1 LAAGLLCAGGAVA
14 QVVLVPAGCV
24 VRVAGVGGNAGAGL
38 VGNGGIVEMPDPFD
52 VFGVGGNFVF
62 SGATPV
68 AWRLLGDISE
78 QTGIVQAGPVPG
90 LFVPD
95 QSATGTT
102 VNIESFNKA
111 VRTAEL
117 GTPVTNA
124 RSKGRVNIE
133 YSNQVCPGVFCNGV
147 MSFDILKRWGNPAT
161 TTIGVDYAP
170 PIAGPNCWGTPPFSF
185 PNNLITFSVDQV
197 SSDNGPDAI
206 GFDQYYW
213 TITNGVGTVLGADAF
228 NNTSLDRSSITIDQ
242 NELTFISWRNAGGPY
257 SMRACLGQCNAW
269 NLGTVMI
276 IPTLPTPQTCVL
288 KTMSPSCPVPA
299 FTGGF
304 PTCINTDAPLGL
316 PLTITPNNYS
326 AACTYTWT
334 RSNLAWTIASAA
346 NGGVTVNAI
355 ADRNPCTF
363 FLTVSSASCGSTVYT
378 YTINRSYN
386 AAAILAATSPYC
398 ASTGTFTVNLQGN
411 AQGNTTCWS
420 GLPIGWN
427 AMNPVGIPSAV
438 QFTIPAGAAGT
449 TANINLFNCA
459 APCTT
464 TLPIVIN
471 VRPGAPVI
479 TGPQCVLSGGGANQT
494 WNATS
499 AGASA
504 TAFNWNNTMGM
515 TQVAPTND
523 APGVFTPNGTAD
535 GNVSV
540 FTQNVV
546 GCPSTTTTFN
556 VGRNAVAPVVV
567 APTCYNL
574 GYSCAGVA
582 GLPGTASFT
591 IQPANFTLNGPGNY
605 TWTFP
610 PNTFF
615 NPTGS
620 TFVVGPQFTN
630 APVVRPTTGVP
641 SNSIPA
647 PAASYYQY
655 SVCFT
660 PSPVFPNLASCASA
674 CTTITATGVSLNQP
688 IYTPSGAIGFL
699 APPPGT
705 PAGSTYLAYD
715 CAIPGTYGSSV
726 AFPNAINL
734 AAPAPPPAPQL
745 FSLTMQITV
754 PGGCTW
760 LPAPQQTLHKSLTV
774 VNESGVV
781 LTPAEQVELG
791 ILVSPNPNDGAFT
804 LNLKQEFLSGSVQL
818 LDAAGKQAAAAQ
830 RVVQGNN
837 EMRYSD
843 LPPGVYIL
851 RIELDGQVQMQRIVV
866 SEGK

>member
-14 QVVLVPAGCV
+14 QVVQVPAGCV
-24 VRVAGVGGNAGAGL
+24 VRVAGVGGNIGAGL
-38 VGNGGIVEMPDPFD
+38 VGDGGIVEMNEPFAAGT
-52 VFGVGGNFVF
+52 FTF
-62 SGATPV
+62 SEPAAQCQGWT
-68 AWRLLGDISE
+68 LLGDINRAPLSAPVAFGSNTNIPAGANAASLGSWNKNLRPSE
-78 QTGIVQAGPVPG
+78 VASP
-90 LFVPD
+90 
-95 QSATGTT
+95 S
-102 VNIESFNKA
+102 
-111 VRTAEL
+111 
-117 GTPVTNA
+117 TNA
-124 RSKGRVNIE
+124 RSKGRVTIRWDDG
-133 YSNQVCPGVFCNGV
+133 VCGRI
-147 MSFDILKRWGNPAT
+147 MSFDVLKRWGGFLITSPPPFGST
-161 TTIGVDYAP
+161 QYAP
-170 PIAGPNCWGTPPFSF
+170 PIVGPNCWGTPPFVA
-185 PNNLITFSVDQV
+185 PNDKITFSVDQV
-197 SSDNGPDAI
+197 SSDNQLDAI
-206 GFDQYYW
+206 GSDQYYW
-213 TITNGVGTVLGADAF
+213 EVRKASGTPPLILPLLPSY
-228 NNTSLDRSSITIDQ
+228 TSADRSSLTIDQ
-242 NELTFISWRNAGGPY
+242 DDPAFTIWYQAGTQGPY
-257 SMRACLGQCNAW
+257 TIKVCYGQCNPW
-269 NLGTVMI
+269 NGGASATSLAQLTAGV
-276 IPTLPTPQTCVL
+276 TCVQ
-288 KTMSPSCPVPA
+288 KQIQAPCPVPA
-299 FTGGF
+299 FSGGF
-304 PTCINTDAPLGL
+304 PSCINAITPGV
-316 PLTITPNNYS
+316 PLTITPTLASYN
-326 AACTYTWT
+326 AACTYNWT
-334 RSNLAWTIASAA
+334 RSNLSWSISNAVNGAVTISAIGDA
-346 NGGVTVNAI
+346 
-355 ADRNPCTF
+355 NPCTF

-378 YTINRSYN
+378 YTVNRNYN
-386 AAAILAATSPYC
+386 NAAILAALTPYC
-398 ASTGTFTVNLQGN
+398 ASSGTFTVNLAPN
-411 AQGNTTCWS
+411 AQGNQTCWS
-420 GLPIGWN
+420 GLPVGWS
-427 AMNPVGIPSAV
+427 AVNPVGNLSAV
-438 QFTIPAGAAGT
+438 QFTIPAAAAGT
-449 TANINLFNCA
+449 TANINLFSCA
-459 APCTT
+459 CPGV

-479 TGPQCVLSGGGANQT
+479 TGPLCVLSGGGANQT

-499 AGASA
+499 AGANA

-630 APVVRPTTGVP
+630 APIVRPTTGVP
-641 SNSIPA
+641 STSIPA

-660 PSPVFPNLASCASA
+660 PSPVFPNLASCVSA
-674 CTTITATGVSLNQP
+674 CTTFTATGVTLNEP
-688 IYTPSGAIGFL
+688 LYTPAGAIGFL
-699 APPPGT
+699 APAPGT

-734 AAPAPPPAPQL
+734 AAPALPPAPQT

-760 LPAPQQTLHKSLTV
+760 LPAPVATTHKSLTV